1 MQAHLGLV
9 VIQGYK
15 KLLLSLICNCN
26 MKLLM
31 NKREKT
37 GDGLGKESSALSQ
50 NSVIVPGKLILT
62 HSLRVSRN

>member
-15 KLLLSLICNCN
+15 RLLLSLTCNCI

-31 NKREKT
+31 NEREKT
-37 GDGLGKESSALSQ
+37 GDGLGKESSALS
-50 NSVIVPGKLILT
+50 
-62 HSLRVSRN
+62 